1 METFILASAS
11 PRRQQLL
18 RLLGC
23 SFVVQAIEV
32 DEDVITTPNP
42 ADNVRERALLKISHW
57 QPTNPTRPVWV
68 IAADTTVAVD
78 EQMLNKPATPA
89 EAKAMLNQLCGR
101 THQVYTGLAVRRYPD
116 NQLFTAV
123 HATDVVMRDYSEAEI
138 EAYIASG
145 DPFDKAGAY
154 AIQHPVFRPVTRLE
168 GCYFNVVGL
177 PLCTL
182 AQLLLQ
188 AQAPLPAGEFSTST
202 CRCHHHWS
210 SN

>member
-1 METFILASAS
+1 MENFILASAS

-18 RLLGC
+18 GLLGC
-23 SFVVQAIEV
+23 SFAVQAIEV

-57 QPTNPTRPVWV
+57 HPADPTRPVWV

-78 EQMLNKPATPA
+78 GQMLNKPATPA
-89 EAKAMLNQLCGR
+89 EARAMLNQLCGR
-101 THQVYTGLAVRRYPD
+101 THQVYTGLAVLHYPTGA
-116 NQLFTAV
+116 LFTAV
-123 HATDVVMRDYSEAEI
+123 QATDVVMRSYSEAEI

-154 AIQHPVFRPVTRLE
+154 AIQHPVFRPVARLD

-182 AQLLLQ
+182 AQLLHQ
-188 AQAPLPAGEFSTST
+188 VQAPLPAGEFSTDG
-202 CRCHHHWS
+202 CHCNHHWS
-210 SN
+210 